1 MDDPEK
7 IKKEFMKLQ
16 TREDVAE
23 ILGIEDGSL
32 RYFLYAKRPDNM
44 YVECS
49 IRKKDG
55 GTREICVPQDKLK
68 SIQRKLLRI
77 LETVYNKKPA
87 AHGFVVDRNS
97 YTNAKNHCKRTL
109 VFNIDLKDFFSQI
122 HFGRVMGMLKCKP
135 YCLGEEAALVIAQLV
150 CYKGKLPQGAPTSP
164 IISNMICAPL
174 DTQLTKLA
182 KKYKLVYSRYADDIT
197 FSTYKPK
204 FPREVVDVVADNVII
219 GIELEEI
226 LNKNSFE
233 VNPKKINLRTRNERQ
248 EVTGL
253 VVNKFVNLKREYL
266 RQIRAILHK
275 CRKNGVYEAAK
286 EYVER
291 GYCKNSTIIG
301 IFSQDERTEKGDEIV
316 LAWFEKVIKGKVE
329 YIRCIRG
336 KENTYFLKYAI
347 EVNKIFGKEVFVLTK
362 QIQFYENCD
371 RWCYIF
377 ESKSVS
383 HPNQGSGFL
392 LRDFGIITNSHV
404 TNDGEFYN
412 ITTHKGEQIS
422 VVSSDLFLVSED
434 KDIDYALYSS
444 PKSKNE
450 GWELGD
456 SNELKAGVKIK
467 IVGFPNYSKGDTP
480 YIQSCE
486 ITSKTKS
493 YMGKEIF
500 TVSGRIVHGA
510 SGGAVLDENYKVVG
524 IIQCG
529 ANSFDEEEEHILPGV
544 IPINDVIKH
553 INSSSRQKMPE

>member
-1 MDDPEK
+1 MDDTDK
-7 IKKEFMKLQ
+7 IKKHFLKLQ
-16 TREDVAE
+16 TREDVAD
-23 ILGIEDGSL
+23 ILGIEDRIL
-32 RYFLYAKRPDNM
+32 RFFLYGKRPDNM

-49 IRKKDG
+49 IKKRDG

-77 LETVYNKKPA
+77 LETVYNRKPA
-87 AHGFVVDRNS
+87 AHGFVIDRNS
-97 YTNAKNHCKRTL
+97 YTNAKNHCKRSL
-109 VFNIDLKDFFSQI
+109 VFNIDLKDFFTQI
-122 HFGRVMGMLKCKP
+122 HFGRVMGMLKSKP
-135 YCLGEEAALVIAQLV
+135 YSLGDEAAMVIAQLV

-204 FPREVVDVVADNVII
+204 FPREVVDVIADNVII
-219 GIELEEI
+219 GIELAEI

-266 RQIRAILHK
+266 RQIRAILYK

-291 GYCKNSTIIG
+291 GYCTNSTIIG
-301 IFSQDERTEKGDEIV
+301 IFSKEEKTERNEEIV

-336 KENTYFLKYAI
+336 KENTYFLKYAL
-347 EVNKIFGKEVFVLTK
+347 EVNEIFEKEVFVLTK

-371 RWCYIF
+371 NWCYIF
-377 ESKSVS
+377 ESKSES
-383 HPNQGSGFL
+383 HPSQGSGFL

-404 TNDGEFYN
+404 TDDGAFYSVS
-412 ITTHKGEQIS
+412 THKGEQIS
-422 VVSSDLFLVSED
+422 IVSPEIFLVSKD
-434 KDIDYALYSS
+434 KDLDYALYSNC
-444 PKSKNE
+444 KSKNE

-456 SNELKAGVKIK
+456 SNELKAGTKIK
-467 IVGFPNYSKGDTP
+467 IVGFPNYNKGDTP
-480 YIQSCE
+480 YIQNCE
-486 ITSKTKS
+486 ITSKTRS

-529 ANSFDEEEEHILPGV
+529 ANSFDEKEEHILPGI
-544 IPINDVIKH
+544 IPINDVVQH
-553 INSSSRQKMPE
+553 IESTSR